1 MIGEVQGSI
10 LMSALQMEK
19 NSVVPSP
26 LADSGREN
34 KLQMES
40 SDLQLS
46 LIQSEDQAIAPLKS
60 GLKVKKSEKV
70 ASVSNRSEYVII
82 EPQVNYKILVHMRF
96 LVIMVGFVLFCLQSL
111 HHMKKCL
118 KFDGLSNEL
127 HWSV

>member
-1 MIGEVQGSI
+1 
-10 LMSALQMEK
+10 ME
-19 NSVVPSP
+19 
-26 LADSGREN
+26 R
-34 KLQMES
+34 

-46 LIQSEDQAIAPLKS
+46 LIQSENQAIAPLKS

-70 ASVSNRSEYVII
+70 ASISNSFIYVII

-96 LVIMVGFVLFCLQSL
+96 LVFTVGFVLFCLQSL

-127 HWSV
+127 HWLVCLSKVKLGSNSS